1 MNGLRRL
8 CRLLRLSAVVGHQD
22 SCVIVSLG
30 VFMFSERSRVHM
42 FKTVGF
48 SVVLGLGVVLQLVV
62 SAVQSKVQSSA
73 GTKVINPWGT
83 HPRVK

>member
-1 MNGLRRL
+1 
-8 CRLLRLSAVVGHQD
+8 
-22 SCVIVSLG
+22 
-30 VFMFSERSRVHM
+30 MFSERSSVHM

-48 SVVLGLGVVLQLVV
+48 SVVLGLGVVYLVV

-73 GTKVINPWGT
+73 ETKVINPWGT

>member
-8 CRLLRLSAVVGHQD
+8 CHLLRLSAVVGHQD

-30 VFMFSERSRVHM
+30 VFMFSERSSVHM

-48 SVVLGLGVVLQLVV
+48 SVVLGLGVVYLVV

>member
-48 SVVLGLGVVLQLVV
+48 SVVLGLGVVYLVV

>member
-30 VFMFSERSRVHM
+30 VFMFSERSSVHM

-48 SVVLGLGVVLQLVV
+48 SVVLGLGVVYLVV

-83 HPRVK
+83 HPRVR

>member
-1 MNGLRRL
+1 VNGLRRL

-30 VFMFSERSRVHM
+30 VFMFSERSSVHM

-48 SVVLGLGVVLQLVV
+48 SVVLGLGVVYLVV

>member
-22 SCVIVSLG
+22 SCVLVSLG
-30 VFMFSERSRVHM
+30 VFMFSERSSVHM

-48 SVVLGLGVVLQLVV
+48 SVVLGLGVVYLVV

>member
-30 VFMFSERSRVHM
+30 VFMFSERSSVHM

-48 SVVLGLGVVLQLVV
+48 SVVLGLGVVYLVV